1 MLLLLLLLLL
11 LSTLFILLM
20 FDLDWLCFSLAV
32 VVVVSGEIEFFAW
45 LSKELL
51 LFVKGIFFADVVI
64 ELLFAL
70 EGG

>member
-1 MLLLLLLLLL
+1 
-11 LSTLFILLM
+11 M

>member
-1 MLLLLLLLLL
+1 MLLLLL
-11 LSTLFILLM
+11 LSTLFTLLLLLM
-20 FDLDWLCFSLAV
+20 FDLDWLCFNFVV

-64 ELLFAL
+64 ELLLAL